1 MLLYFIVE
9 LTIPINSLSLLLSD
23 HLRLEFGG
31 LSNDFT
37 MLVFGVGNLLGL
49 SLTLG
54 DGRCRN
60 TIVNHS
66 FLTLIKVN
74 FELLFLHFLLWR

>member
-1 MLLYFIVE
+1 MFLYFIVKF
-9 LTIPINSLSLLLSD
+9 TISFNRLSLLLSD
-23 HLRLEFGG
+23 HLGLEFGG

-37 MLVFGVGNLLGL
+37 MLGFGIGNLLGL

-60 TIVNHS
+60 TIINDS
-66 FLTLIKVN
+66 FLALIKVN
-74 FELLFLHFLLWR
+74 FEFLFLHFLLWR

>member
-1 MLLYFIVE
+1 MRFK
-9 LTIPINSLSLLLSD
+9 
-23 HLRLEFGG
+23 FGG

-37 MLVFGVGNLLGL
+37 MFVFGVGDLLGL
-49 SLTLG
+49 SLALG

-60 TIVNHS
+60 TIVNNS